1 MYVILFGPPGAGK
14 GTQAAVLA
22 EKTGLVHI
30 TTGELFR
37 EAIRKETELGKQAKP
52 YYDRGDLVPDA
63 LTIGMLLERLAEE
76 DCVRGCLLDGFP
88 RTLDQASALDEAL
101 ARQEQAIDKVLSIEV
116 PEDELLGRLAGR
128 WMCRR
133 CGDVYHQQSRVPKVE
148 GRCDRCGGELYQ
160 RDDDKPEA
168 VRRRLEVYSRQ
179 TAPLIDYYRGQS
191 KLVAV
196 DGHRSVEDVNGELLA
211 ALEDSWEGAHA

>member
-1 MYVILFGPPGAGK
+1 LYVILFGPPGAGK
-14 GTQAAVLA
+14 GTQAAILA

-37 EAIRKETELGKQAKP
+37 EAIRKETELGRQAKP

-76 DCVRGCLLDGFP
+76 DAVHGCLLDGFP
-88 RTLDQASALDEAL
+88 RTLEQATALDDAL
-101 ARQEQAIDKVLSIEV
+101 IGQGQAIDKVLCIQV

-128 WMCRR
+128 WTCRG
-133 CGDVYHQQSRVPKVE
+133 CGDVYHRQSRWPKVE

-160 RDDDKPEA
+160 RDDDQPEA

-179 TAPLIDYYRGQS
+179 TAPLIDYYRGQG
-191 KLVAV
+191 KLVEV
-196 DGHRSVEDVNGELLA
+196 DGYRSVDEVSGELQA
-211 ALEDSWEGAHA
+211 ALKEL

>member
-1 MYVILFGPPGAGK
+1 LYVILFGPPGAGK
-14 GTQAAVLA
+14 GTQAAILA

-76 DCVRGCLLDGFP
+76 DAVHGCLLDGFP
-88 RTLDQASALDEAL
+88 RTLEQAKALDQALVE
-101 ARQEQAIDKVLSIEV
+101 QGQAIDKVLCIQV

-128 WMCRR
+128 WTCRG
-133 CGDVYHQQSRVPKVE
+133 CGDVYHRQSRWPKVE

-160 RDDDKPEA
+160 RDDDQPES

-179 TAPLIDYYRGQS
+179 TAPLIDYYRGQG
-191 KLVAV
+191 KLVEV
-196 DGHRSVEDVNGELLA
+196 DGYRSVDEVSGELQA
-211 ALEDSWEGAHA
+211 ALKDV

>member
-1 MYVILFGPPGAGK
+1 LHVILFGPPGAGK
-14 GTQAAVLA
+14 GTQAAILA

-76 DCVRGCLLDGFP
+76 DSGRGCLLDGFP
-88 RTLDQASALDEAL
+88 RTLEQAKALDEAL
-101 ARQEQAIDKVLSIEV
+101 IGQGQAIDKVLCIQV
-116 PEDELLGRLAGR
+116 PEDELLSRLAGR
-128 WMCRR
+128 WTCRR
-133 CGDVYHQQSRVPKVE
+133 CGDVYHRQSRWPKVE

-160 RDDDKPEA
+160 RDDDQPES

-179 TAPLIDYYRGQS
+179 TAPLIDYYRGQG
-191 KLVAV
+191 KLVEV
-196 DGHRSVEDVNGELLA
+196 DGYRSVDQVSGELQA
-211 ALEDSWEGAHA
+211 ALKDL

>member
-14 GTQAAVLA
+14 GTQAAILA

-76 DCVRGCLLDGFP
+76 DGARGCLLDGFP
-88 RTLDQASALDEAL
+88 RTLEQAKALDEAMVGQG
-101 ARQEQAIDKVLSIEV
+101 RGIDKVLCIQVLE
-116 PEDELLGRLAGR
+116 EELLGRLAGR
-128 WMCRR
+128 WTCRG
-133 CGDVYHQQSRVPKVE
+133 CGDVYHRQSRWPKVE

-160 RDDDKPEA
+160 RDDDQPEA
-168 VRRRLEVYSRQ
+168 VRRRLEVYLRQ
-179 TAPLIDYYRGQS
+179 TAPLIDHYRGQG
-191 KLVAV
+191 KLVEV
-196 DGHRSVEDVNGELLA
+196 DGHRSVGEVSGDLLA
-211 ALEDSWEGAHA
+211 ALRDS

>member
-14 GTQAAVLA
+14 GTQAAILA

-76 DCVRGCLLDGFP
+76 DAVHGCLLDGFP
-88 RTLDQASALDEAL
+88 RTLEQAKALDQALVE
-101 ARQEQAIDKVLSIEV
+101 QGQAIDKVLCLQV

-128 WMCRR
+128 WTCRG
-133 CGDVYHQQSRVPKVE
+133 CGDVYHRQSRWPKVE

-160 RDDDKPEA
+160 RDDDQPES

-179 TAPLIDYYRGQS
+179 TAPLIDYYRGQG
-191 KLVAV
+191 KLVEV
-196 DGHRSVEDVNGELLA
+196 DGYRSVDEVSGELQA
-211 ALEDSWEGAHA
+211 ALKDV